1 MVGSTDLSPYGID
14 SLCCLKRCQNSL
26 RSWEKLLSNIN
37 CIPKFF
43 IFYVF
48 NVLSHIYSFAYK
60 NIQLLYL
67 ILPKFQIKIFKK
79 QNMNQFSQLCNMFT
93 CWPLEAKLVQRKQRS
108 TNTQLSYFIVNHLKT
123 KFVAFFGFH
132 V

>member
-1 MVGSTDLSPYGID
+1 MVGSIDLSPYGVD
-14 SLCCLKRCQNSL
+14 SLCCLKTCQSSQRSL
-26 RSWEKLLSNIN
+26 EKLLSNTN

-48 NVLSHIYSFAYK
+48 NVFSQKYSFAYK
-60 NIQLLYL
+60 NIQLLISYWRNFKWRFL
-67 ILPKFQIKIFKK
+67 KNKIWISSHSCAVCLHVGHSK
-79 QNMNQFSQLCNMFT
+79 QSLYR
-93 CWPLEAKLVQRKQRS
+93 RKQRS